1 MCAVCGTP
9 SAFTPCV
16 KCRKRE
22 ANERFESRRGKGICP
37 VCNKRPKMRGSH
49 YCHDCTA
56 LHDANVNHAHNGQ
69 SWRSAFRIIVWR
81 GYGVYTSCS
90 YADYYADLDATAGCL
105 MPLPPS
111 ALDRLPKRGGK
122 GGEQVV
128 NLDGYVKG
136 ATRDQIH
143 QWKAWIMR
151 VNGLKAEPP
160 KAK

>member
-1 MCAVCGTP
+1 MCAVCGKP
-9 SAFTPCV
+9 SAFTPCTR
-16 KCRKRE
+16 CRKRE
-22 ANERFESRRGKGICP
+22 ADEKFEERRGKGICP

-56 LHDANVNHAHNGQ
+56 LHDANKTRAVRT
-69 SWRSAFRIIVWR
+69 SWRGAFRILVWR

-90 YADYYADLDATAGCL
+90 YEDYYADLDTTAGCL

-111 ALDRLPKRGGK
+111 AVDKLPKNGGK

-136 ATRDQIH
+136 ATRAQIG
-143 QWKAWIMR
+143 QWKAWIMH
-151 VNGLKAEPP
+151 VNGLKTEPS
-160 KAK
+160 KVK